1 MVAEIMKG
9 LNKFFSQFG
18 TAYIETSVPE
28 SAEFPYITYKCGS
41 EDWNNKALISCS
53 IYSKSSSY
61 VELSEIAEKIL
72 DSARDGAIINVDG
85 GYLCIYLGAPEFQIV
100 PNTDYN
106 IRQGYINF
114 VVHCEV
120 R

>member
-41 EDWNNKALISCS
+41 EDWKNKALISCS

-61 VELSEIAEKIL
+61 LELSEIAEKIL

-85 GYLCIYLGAPEFQIV
+85 GYLCIYLGEPEFQIV
-100 PNTDYN
+100 PNNDYD

>member
-1 MVAEIMKG
+1 MVVEIMKG
-9 LNKFFSQFG
+9 LKKFFSQFG

-41 EDWNNKALISCS
+41 EDWKNKALISCS

-61 VELSEIAEKIL
+61 LELSEIAERIL

-85 GYLCIYLGAPEFQIV
+85 GYLCIYLGEPEFQIV

>member
-28 SAEFPYITYKCGS
+28 SSEFPYITYKCES

-72 DSARDGAIINVDG
+72 DSARNGAIINVDG
-85 GYLCIYLGAPEFQIV
+85 GYLCIFLGEPEFQIV
-100 PNTDYN
+100 PNTDYD

-120 R
+120 K

>member
-61 VELSEIAEKIL
+61 LELSEIAEKIL
-72 DSARDGAIINVDG
+72 DSARDGAIINVDV
-85 GYLCIYLGAPEFQIV
+85 GYLCIYLGEPEFQIV
-100 PNTDYN
+100 PNADYN

>member
-1 MVAEIMKG
+1 MAAEIMKG

-61 VELSEIAEKIL
+61 LELSDIAEKIL
-72 DSARDGAIINVDG
+72 DSARDGAIINVEG
-85 GYLCIYLGAPEFQIV
+85 GYLCIYLGEPEFQIV

>member
-1 MVAEIMKG
+1 MVIDIMKG
-9 LNKFFSQFG
+9 LNQFFSQFG

-28 SAEFPYITYKCGS
+28 SAKFPYITYKCGS
-41 EDWNNKALISCS
+41 EDWKNKALISCS

-61 VELSEIAEKIL
+61 LELSEIAEKIL

-85 GYLCIYLGAPEFQIV
+85 GYLCIYLGEPEFQIV
-100 PNTDYN
+100 PNADYN

>member
-1 MVAEIMKG
+1 MVIDIMKG
-9 LNKFFSQFG
+9 LNQFFSQFG

-61 VELSEIAEKIL
+61 LELSEIAEKIL

-85 GYLCIYLGAPEFQIV
+85 GYLCIYLGEPEFQIV
-100 PNTDYN
+100 PNADYN